1 MEILL
6 MYRNRKL
13 LVLTRKSPDCPWR
26 CCLVVTLTVNDNT
39 NDKQYCLE
47 LGNSVTTVTTDHVGT
62 TTKDTLYQVLVCLES
77 TDCHKPKVPESKNVV
92 ERSGAKVTSEPPS
105 AEVQPLPAALTSPP
119 PAASPSS
126 PAVAPIASKPQP
138 APSTPPQVPPTPP
151 NSPET
156 TATSQEPQKT
166 TTSQEPQQTPLTP
179 PPTPPSVLAPT
190 PQDTTS
196 PVPPTSSRTH
206 EKPQELPVN
215 EASSRGDVVELTD
228 QIVDKLDD
236 SLDHLESSFVNYV
249 EKNKKIIHNLA
260 DMLAFEKHKQRA
272 LEDSYKGLKQEN
284 DILRTKMDY
293 LKLVNFKQLELFRNE
308 LDKGIS
314 ENKAVYK
321 NKIRQLEM
329 QVQQNN
335 DELQSYKQTEKKYL
349 EILESSSLEIANL
362 TDEVKN
368 RQYRESE
375 LLNNYVKILNF
386 LNVLKEKLTNSSGRK
401 EMFQEPSDTICDS
414 EKEPKL
420 NEVLKQA
427 LNRGMNSLNVRDLSI
442 IHDAIQDINEDLCH
456 VGCGKNQLTSQ
467 LSISHITTLYGDQ
480 DDECQSG
487 TGAYKGY
494 QAFDAPKHLADKTVQ
509 LLTVES
515 TDIDFYKKLV
525 REDNTHIRNNLPLVV
540 NISAFLSHNRA
551 LYTTDSISSQR
562 PKVRFHYKLIC
573 SNLPIFI
580 PKQQDKTVK

>member
-1 MEILL
+1 MTTLAASAYFLTCCRPTFGSSFCFYVETPKLINLYHYPNNYLFGRLYSQCNDHPSLKDHCLNQFNSCTDGRGWCQDAQQQRLHFLDAICGRISLCGYTTCSCRGQIPAGKKEADSDNDKINKEKSKKPKEEIPKHSNDETKTKNAAK
-6 MYRNRKL
+6 REKAD
-13 LVLTRKSPDCPWR
+13 K
-26 CCLVVTLTVNDNT
+26 VVT
-39 NDKQYCLE
+39 
-47 LGNSVTTVTTDHVGT
+47 
-62 TTKDTLYQVLVCLES
+62 
-77 TDCHKPKVPESKNVV
+77 
-92 ERSGAKVTSEPPS
+92 SGPTS
-105 AEVQPLPAALTSPP
+105 AEVQPP

-126 PAVAPIASKPQP
+126 PVVAPTP
-138 APSTPPQVPPTPP
+138 APSAPPQAPPTPPTSPQTTTKSPTPSQEPQEATLTPPPTPSSSQPHSTPQVPPTPSHTP
-151 NSPET
+151 K
-156 TATSQEPQKT
+156 EPQ
-166 TTSQEPQQTPLTP
+166 E
-179 PPTPPSVLAPT
+179 V
-190 PQDTTS
+190 
-196 PVPPTSSRTH
+196 
-206 EKPQELPVN
+206 PVN
-215 EASSRGDVVELTD
+215 GGSSCDDVVELTD

-321 NKIRQLEM
+321 NKIRQLEV
-329 QVQQNN
+329 QVQQDN

-349 EILESSSLEIANL
+349 EILENNSLEIAKL
-362 TDEVKN
+362 ADEVKN

-386 LNVLKEKLTNSSGRK
+386 LNVLKEKLTNSSERK
-401 EMFQEPSDTICDS
+401 EVFQEPSDTITDC

-456 VGCGKNQLTSQ
+456 VGCGRNQVTTQ
-467 LSISHITTLYGDQ
+467 VSISHITTVYGDQ
-480 DDECQSG
+480 DDEYQSG
-487 TGAYKGY
+487 ITAYKEY
-494 QAFDAPKHLADKTVQ
+494 QDYDTP
-509 LLTVES
+509 
-515 TDIDFYKKLV
+515 
-525 REDNTHIRNNLPLVV
+525 
-540 NISAFLSHNRA
+540 
-551 LYTTDSISSQR
+551 
-562 PKVRFHYKLIC
+562 
-573 SNLPIFI
+573 SNLSMYPTRLR
-580 PKQQDKTVK
+580 PGNHLHSGYC